1 MSIGPGS
8 ASIRRRIFS
17 MPGAVLM
24 LEAADLA
31 EAGDVAAGLPLAGAA
46 LVHRA
51 HLVAPADGLSPPV
64 VVR

>member
-46 LVHRA
+46 LVTTELISL
-51 HLVAPADGLSPPV
+51 HLQAA
-64 VVR
+64 